1 MLRPGTEHLFE
12 ISQQMNDDIP
22 KTKRVV
28 TSAIEGMSVKDVRRC
43 LNAVRSQW
51 MNANTEP
58 FFITNPVSSDAIS
71 IQMFSLMFVTGQ
83 HKKRHGA
90 KPSHDKK

>member
-1 MLRPGTEHLFE
+1 MFFPPL
-12 ISQQMNDDIP
+12 QMDQVPTIKP
-22 KTKRVV
+22 KRVV

-58 FFITNPVSSDAIS
+58 FFITNPVSSDAVS

-83 HKKRHGA
+83 HKKRHGV
-90 KPSHDKK
+90 KPSCDKN